1 MAEEYDEGDLRP
13 ISVKFRFKANTL
25 SAIGD
30 WTDAEHPNVL
40 RLTIVRSA
48 FDRAIIWIL
57 LALPYTLQNLARAL
71 VPGYFLPSRIIL
83 KKMKPDWDDEFD
95 NEVCMYER
103 LRPAQG
109 YLIPICYGLAWCD
122 GKRALVLSEV
132 EGITPFE
139 QPVDTPLDAPEFCR
153 RLRVAYGELGAYGL
167 MYGDPKLDNYLL
179 VDDRIVI
186 VDLETVEEAKKEGD
200 VEYVIESNVEFA
212 RDRYRS
218 YLKNRYMPW

>member
-1 MAEEYDEGDLRP
+1 MAEEYDEGDLRL
-13 ISVKFRFKANTL
+13 ISVKFQFKANTL
-25 SAIGD
+25 SAIGER
-30 WTDAEHPNVL
+30 TDAEHPNVL
-40 RLTIVRSA
+40 RLTILRSA
-48 FDRAIIWIL
+48 FDRAIISIL
-57 LALPYTLQNLARAL
+57 LALPYTLQNFARAL

-83 KKMKPDWDDEFD
+83 KKMKAGWNDEFD

-122 GKRALVLSEV
+122 GKRALVLSKV
-132 EGITPFE
+132 EGIMPFE
-139 QPVDTPLDAPEFCR
+139 QPVETPLDALEFCR
-153 RLRVAYGELGAYGL
+153 RLRVAYQELGTYGL

-186 VDLETVEEAKKEGD
+186 VDLETVEEAKEEGD

-212 RDRYRS
+212 RDRYRN
-218 YLKNRYMPW
+218 YLDTRYMAW